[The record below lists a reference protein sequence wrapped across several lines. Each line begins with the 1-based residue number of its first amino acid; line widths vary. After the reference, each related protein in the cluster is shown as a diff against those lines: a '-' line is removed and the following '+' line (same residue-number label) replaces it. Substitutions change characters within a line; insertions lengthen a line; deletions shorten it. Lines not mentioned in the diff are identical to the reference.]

1 MANFFPLPRR
11 LFWIAA
17 IALAVSYT
25 SVAQTA
31 ANVKIRR
38 ATAGQEKDKSWT
50 IAVNFDSN
58 MDGDNATEIA
68 AAETSS
74 NYKLININSGQTI
87 PISRAT
93 ANRSSNMPTVYKVL
107 LSVPPETALTP
118 GLNDRDLFHLYAFNL
133 TFDNSSPLNPLQSPV
148 FVPKAEPPPADD
160 PPPGPKWRLKTS
172 TDRESSDLFGSYS
185 LTKTRHK
192 ATTGTGDLKVA
203 LPFSKNFWNRRHVFA
218 PVIDIKASSD
228 HEADADSLKF
238 AFEWFVRVKN
248 WDTKFIFPTIALKN
262 SGKIEA
268 PKDFDNINAVWE
280 DRWIFPSAFGDF
292 PLFINPFVGFELGKN
307 LRSPV
312 PEAEGKGIFRPLVG
326 ANLTL
331 QIPIKNFQALKGFEF
346 QSSYI
351 RRWPMKREG
360 SIDKDD
366 DGNLV
371 GITLN
376 KGPKDYSD
384 SKFIIKIND
393 FFGPYIGY
401 EWGRLPPNFELVD
414 HKWTFGI
421 LFKSKVKTDT
431 P

>member
-1 MANFFPLPRR
+1 MAHFFLQPRR
-11 LFWIAA
+11 LFWFAVITLA
-17 IALAVSYT
+17 ISCA
-25 SVAQTA
+25 SVAQTP
-31 ANVKIRR
+31 ANIQIRR
-38 ATAGQEKDKSWT
+38 ATASQNEDKSWT

-58 MDGDNATEIA
+58 MDGDNVKEIA

-87 PISRAT
+87 PISRAQ
-93 ANRSSNMPTVYKVL
+93 ADHRSNVPTVYKVL
-107 LSVPPETALTP
+107 LTVEPEAP
-118 GLNDRDLFHLYAFNL
+118 KRPSLNDQDLFHLYAFNL
-133 TFDNSSPLNPLQSPV
+133 TFDNSPPLNPLQSPL
-148 FVPKAEPPPADD
+148 FVPKAERPPDED

-172 TDRESSDLFGSYS
+172 TDRDNSDLYGAYS

-203 LPFSKNFWNRRHVFA
+203 IPFSRNFWNRRHVFA
-218 PVIDIKASSD
+218 PVVDIKASSD
-228 HEADADSLKF
+228 GEADADSLKF

-268 PKDFDNINAVWE
+268 PKNFDNINAVWE

-312 PEAEGKGIFRPLVG
+312 PEAKGKGIFRPLVG
-326 ANLTL
+326 ADLTL
-331 QIPIKNFQALKGFEF
+331 QIPIKNLQALKGFEF
-346 QSSYI
+346 QTSYI
-351 RRWPMKREG
+351 RRWPIKREV

-366 DGNLV
+366 DGKLI

-401 EWGRLPPNFELVD
+401 EWGRLPPNYELVD
-414 HKWTFGI
+414 HKWTFGL
-421 LFKSKVKTDT
+421 LFKSKVKTDGR
-431 P
+431 